1 MHITD
6 KTKGT
11 TLALLGTLLFG
22 LNASTSKVFMTTGML
37 PGELVGFRSMC
48 NALLA
53 GAFLLATNPKAFRIS
68 ARELPG
74 LLAFGLIG
82 VAVMQWAYSISLQLL
97 PVGIALLFEYTAIVW
112 VPLASYLIFKER
124 FKPRLWLGVVA
135 VLGGLA
141 VVSQVWAFSL
151 NVTGVLAGLL
161 AAVCTTTFFILGEHT
176 QKGRDVY
183 STLFYTMLFSAVFW
197 GILSPWWNTD
207 LSKYSHAVNLGGSL
221 AGVDVPGWLL
231 MIWIGVAGSFLPML
245 FSYSAMRLVRPTVMG
260 IISTSEVL
268 FAFLFGFIW
277 LGEQLGWL
285 QTLGG
290 IIVLAGIVIAQTS
303 RGK

>member
-1 MHITD
+1 
-6 KTKGT
+6 
-11 TLALLGTLLFG
+11 
-22 LNASTSKVFMTTGML
+22 
-37 PGELVGFRSMC
+37 
-48 NALLA
+48 
-53 GAFLLATNPKAFRIS
+53 
-68 ARELPG
+68 
-74 LLAFGLIG
+74 
-82 VAVMQWAYSISLQLL
+82 
-97 PVGIALLFEYTAIVW
+97 
-112 VPLASYLIFKER
+112 
-124 FKPRLWLGVVA
+124 
-135 VLGGLA
+135 
-141 VVSQVWAFSL
+141 
-151 NVTGVLAGLL
+151 L
-161 AAVCTTTFFILGEHT
+161 AAVCTTTFFIMGEHT